1 MLINPVKSWKGKLI
15 GMKILKRVT
24 AVLLTAVVAVS
35 FTACGGR
42 SEHAKKLNIDT
53 AVSINIWY
61 QDDAYTSYLDYI
73 AQQFHKANEFITVN
87 PVKVEENNL
96 LDAVYNGSIA
106 QNNVADVYLM
116 EASDM
121 QRAYLMGLTAEN
133 DVYTQYYSQKHFP
146 VTAINAACYEG
157 KLYGYPVTFHTAVM
171 VYNKKYTT
179 APDNFEQ
186 IEAFLNSYQVTDEN
200 KDVDM
205 IVGWDTQDLWTNYAF
220 GGSYV
225 DNGGTL
231 GEDAKSD
238 VQTEA
243 LKAAMTEYAALQNT
257 FGIVDK
263 TQEEYKQMFMNN
275 QLIYTI
281 LDSTQ
286 LADLNASGVD
296 YGICAVPGAK
306 TGFGTQSLSDTT
318 LAMVNPYSENTD
330 TAKAVA
336 QAISYDYADL
346 LEKDTGYISART
358 DVADKNKKVLYQPLY
373 EVYAQSDSYAKYIG
387 ADEFYVRYSILLH
400 NIWKGEDLNES
411 VDAFIKAVSR

>member
-133 DVYTQYYSQKHFP
+133 DAYTQYYSQKHFP
-146 VTAINAACYEG
+146 VTAVNAACYKG

-179 APDNFEQ
+179 APENFEQ

-200 KDVDM
+200 KDVNM

-231 GEDAKSD
+231 GEDAESD

-263 TQEEYKQMFMNN
+263 TQEEYKQMFINN

-373 EVYAQSDSYAKYIG
+373 EVYAKSDSYAKYIG
-387 ADEFYVRYSILLH
+387 TDEFYVRYSILLH

>member
-133 DVYTQYYSQKHFP
+133 DAYTQYYSQKHFP
-146 VTAINAACYEG
+146 VTAVNAACYEG

-171 VYNKKYTT
+171 VYNKKYAT
-179 APDNFEQ
+179 APENFEQ

-200 KDVDM
+200 KDVNM

-225 DNGGTL
+225 DNGGAQD
-231 GEDAKSD
+231 EDAESD
-238 VQTEA
+238 AQTEA

-306 TGFGTQSLSDTT
+306 TGFGTQSLSDTI

>member
-24 AVLLTAVVAVS
+24 AVLLTAAVAVS

-133 DVYTQYYSQKHFP
+133 DAYTQYYSQKHFP
-146 VTAINAACYEG
+146 VTAVNAACYEG

-171 VYNKKYTT
+171 VYNKKYAT
-179 APDNFEQ
+179 APENFEQ

-200 KDVDM
+200 KDVNM
-205 IVGWDTQDLWTNYAF
+205 IVGWDSQDLWTNYAF

-225 DNGGTL
+225 DNGGAQ
-231 GEDAKSD
+231 GEEAESD

-263 TQEEYKQMFMNN
+263 TQEEYKQMFINN

-306 TGFGTQSLSDTT
+306 TGFGTQSLSDTI

-358 DVADKNKKVLYQPLY
+358 DVADKNKKTLYQPLY

>member
-1 MLINPVKSWKGKLI
+1 LLINPVKSWKGKLI

-133 DVYTQYYSQKHFP
+133 DAYTQYYSQKHFP
-146 VTAINAACYEG
+146 VTAVNEACYEG

-179 APDNFEQ
+179 APENFEQ

-200 KDVDM
+200 KDVNM

-231 GEDAKSD
+231 GEDAESD

-263 TQEEYKQMFMNN
+263 TQEEYKQMFINN

-373 EVYAQSDSYAKYIG
+373 EVYAKSDSYAKYIG
-387 ADEFYVRYSILLH
+387 TDEFYVRYSILLH

>member
-133 DVYTQYYSQKHFP
+133 DAYTQYYSQKHFP
-146 VTAINAACYEG
+146 VTAVNEACYEG

-179 APDNFEQ
+179 APENFEQ

-200 KDVDM
+200 KDVNM

-231 GEDAKSD
+231 GEDAESD

-263 TQEEYKQMFMNN
+263 TQEEYKQMFINN

-358 DVADKNKKVLYQPLY
+358 DVADKNKKVLSQPLY
-373 EVYAQSDSYAKYIG
+373 EVYAKSDSYAKYIG
-387 ADEFYVRYSILLH
+387 TDEFYVRYSILLH

>member
-133 DVYTQYYSQKHFP
+133 DAYTQYYSQKHFP
-146 VTAINAACYEG
+146 VTAVNAACYEG

-179 APDNFEQ
+179 APENFEQ

-200 KDVDM
+200 KDVNM

-225 DNGGTL
+225 DNGGAQ
-231 GEDAKSD
+231 GEDAESD

-263 TQEEYKQMFMNN
+263 TQEEYKQMFINN

-296 YGICAVPGAK
+296 YGICAVSGAK

-373 EVYAQSDSYAKYIG
+373 EVYAKSDSYAKYIG

>member
-133 DVYTQYYSQKHFP
+133 DAYTQYYSQKHFP

-263 TQEEYKQMFMNN
+263 TQKEYKQMFINN

>member
-1 MLINPVKSWKGKLI
+1 M
-15 GMKILKRVT
+15 
-24 AVLLTAVVAVS
+24 LTAVVAVS

-121 QRAYLMGLTAEN
+121 QHAYLMGLTAEN
-133 DVYTQYYSQKHFP
+133 DAYTQYYSQKHFP
-146 VTAINAACYEG
+146 VTAVNAACYEG

-179 APDNFEQ
+179 APENFEQ

-200 KDVDM
+200 KDVNM

-225 DNGGTL
+225 DNGGAQ
-231 GEDAKSD
+231 GEEAESD

-286 LADLNASGVD
+286 LADLNASGAD

-373 EVYAQSDSYAKYIG
+373 EVYAKSDSYAKYIG

>member
-1 MLINPVKSWKGKLI
+1 
-15 GMKILKRVT
+15 MKILKRVT

-87 PVKVEENNL
+87 SVKVEENNL

-121 QRAYLMGLTAEN
+121 ERAYLMGLTAEN
-133 DVYTQYYSQKHFP
+133 DAYTQYYSQKHFP

-171 VYNKKYTT
+171 VYNKKYAT
-179 APDNFEQ
+179 APENFEQ

-200 KDVDM
+200 KDVNM
-205 IVGWDTQDLWTNYAF
+205 IVGWDSQDLWTNYAF

-225 DNGGTL
+225 DNGGAQ
-231 GEDAKSD
+231 GEDTESD

-358 DVADKNKKVLYQPLY
+358 DVADKNKKTLYQPLY

>member
-133 DVYTQYYSQKHFP
+133 DAYTQYYSQKHFP

-296 YGICAVPGAK
+296 YGICAVPGQRRDLVRRAFRIRHLLWSIRIQK
-306 TGFGTQSLSDTT
+306 T
-318 LAMVNPYSENTD
+318 
-330 TAKAVA
+330 
-336 QAISYDYADL
+336 
-346 LEKDTGYISART
+346 R
-358 DVADKNKKVLYQPLY
+358 
-373 EVYAQSDSYAKYIG
+373 
-387 ADEFYVRYSILLH
+387 ILP
-400 NIWKGEDLNES
+400 
-411 VDAFIKAVSR
+411 RQ

>member
-1 MLINPVKSWKGKLI
+1 
-15 GMKILKRVT
+15 MKILKRVT

-133 DVYTQYYSQKHFP
+133 DAYTQYYSQKYFP

-263 TQEEYKQMFMNN
+263 TQEEYKQMFINN

-373 EVYAQSDSYAKYIG
+373 EVYAKSDSYAKYIG

>member
-1 MLINPVKSWKGKLI
+1 
-15 GMKILKRVT
+15 MKILKRVT
-24 AVLLTAVVAVS
+24 AVLLTAVAAVS
-35 FTACGGR
+35 FTACGGH

-61 QDDAYTSYLDYI
+61 QDDAYTYYLDYI

-133 DVYTQYYSQKHFP
+133 DAYTQYYSQKHFP
-146 VTAINAACYEG
+146 VTAVNAACYEG

-171 VYNKKYTT
+171 VYNKKFAT

-200 KDVDM
+200 KDVNM

-231 GEDAKSD
+231 GENAKSD

-263 TQEEYKQMFMNN
+263 TQKEYKQMFINN

-373 EVYAQSDSYAKYIG
+373 EVYAKSDSYAKYIG

>member
-1 MLINPVKSWKGKLI
+1 
-15 GMKILKRVT
+15 MKILKRVT

>member
-1 MLINPVKSWKGKLI
+1 
-15 GMKILKRVT
+15 MKILKRVT

-133 DVYTQYYSQKHFP
+133 DAYTQYYSQKHFP
-146 VTAINAACYEG
+146 VTAVNAACYEG

-171 VYNKKYTT
+171 VYNKKYAT
-179 APDNFEQ
+179 APENFEQ

-200 KDVDM
+200 KDVNM
-205 IVGWDTQDLWTNYAF
+205 IVGWDSQDLWTNYAF

-231 GEDAKSD
+231 GEDAESD

-346 LEKDTGYISART
+346 LEKNTGYISART
-358 DVADKNKKVLYQPLY
+358 DVADKNKKTLYQPLY
-373 EVYAQSDSYAKYIG
+373 QVYAQSDSYAKYIG

>member
-133 DVYTQYYSQKHFP
+133 DAYTQYYSQKHFP
-146 VTAINAACYEG
+146 VTAVNAACYEG

-171 VYNKKYTT
+171 VYNKKYAT
-179 APDNFEQ
+179 APENFEQ

-200 KDVDM
+200 KDVNM
-205 IVGWDTQDLWTNYAF
+205 IVGWDSQDLWTNYAF

-231 GEDAKSD
+231 GEDAESD

-346 LEKDTGYISART
+346 LEKNTGYISART
-358 DVADKNKKVLYQPLY
+358 DVADKNKKTLYQPLY
-373 EVYAQSDSYAKYIG
+373 QVYAQSDSYAKYIG

>member
-1 MLINPVKSWKGKLI
+1 LLINPVKSWKGKLI

-373 EVYAQSDSYAKYIG
+373 EVYAKSDSYAKYIG

>member
-133 DVYTQYYSQKHFP
+133 DAYTQYYSQKHFP

-263 TQEEYKQMFMNN
+263 TQKEYKQMFINN

-318 LAMVNPYSENTD
+318 LAMGNPYSEKTD

-373 EVYAQSDSYAKYIG
+373 EVYAKSDSYAKYIG